1 MCTLGVW
8 LTGDTTPHEI
18 NVAKKHGNLAKRF
31 PRSRIYRLLLILLSD
46 MNIQFYADIPLSKCN
61 YIADSFLHFTF
72 SFLEFV
78 MPENY
83 WPMFTFELDLR
94 DVEVLLSFFLLKM
107 TLKVLWMCLG
117 CRSKQHRWYLSTSGL
132 LIRMTNILFMEEI
145 LHGRQHMGCGNPPQD
160 FHHWTHLFGWHF
172 KCTLVVKEFFSKNRM
187 TYR

>member
-61 YIADSFLHFTF
+61 YIAVSCLHFTL

-83 WPMFTFELDLR
+83 
-94 DVEVLLSFFLLKM
+94 
-107 TLKVLWMCLG
+107 
-117 CRSKQHRWYLSTSGL
+117 
-132 LIRMTNILFMEEI
+132 
-145 LHGRQHMGCGNPPQD
+145 
-160 FHHWTHLFGWHF
+160 
-172 KCTLVVKEFFSKNRM
+172 
-187 TYR
+187 